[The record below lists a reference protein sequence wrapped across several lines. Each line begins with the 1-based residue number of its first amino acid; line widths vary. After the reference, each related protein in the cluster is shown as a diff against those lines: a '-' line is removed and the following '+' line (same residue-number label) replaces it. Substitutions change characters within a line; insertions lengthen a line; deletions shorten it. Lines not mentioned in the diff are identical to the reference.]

1 MQTKNNKST
10 SFYSIV
16 TLLAVVTLASVF
28 MSFTST
34 KQVAT
39 QYMHVNVLES
49 TIGGG
54 VGRSRILITD
64 ASGKRETLKIKN
76 YYSITGVNF
85 SNIAGNDKA
94 LVILLNK
101 LAQEGWEVVST
112 TSAVAAS
119 GERGGGIFATKYLLK
134 K

>member
-1 MQTKNNKST
+1 
-10 SFYSIV
+10 
-16 TLLAVVTLASVF
+16 
-28 MSFTST
+28 
-34 KQVAT
+34 
-39 QYMHVNVLES
+39 MHVNVLES

>member
-64 ASGKRETLKIKN
+64 PSGNRETLKIKN

>member
-39 QYMHVNVLES
+39 QYMHINVLES